1 MNKWKEDIDKV
12 KEHLLKLKDELKPYL
27 DKANLKEKESQ
38 LKSVESTIVQ
48 LDKNQ
53 ISIPD
58 ELRELKFRLLKELDE
73 FVEAEVVIEDIG
85 NLFVGLFPTNKID
98 GNNQLNSKHK
108 TVNRI
113 HKRRIYLKDLID
125 ANILTPP
132 LNLYRRYKG
141 EDFNAVINEEG
152 LIEILKDEE
161 KHVFDTPTAATKF
174 ATNLN
179 LNGWTWWNI
188 EGYPKHENLYYFR
201 LKYEKL

>member
-1 MNKWKEDIDKV
+1 MSKWKEDINKV
-12 KEHLLKLKDELKPYL
+12 KEYLLKLKEELNPYL

-73 FVEAEVVIEDIG
+73 FVEAEMVVEEIRG
-85 NLFVGLFPTNKID
+85 LFVDFLPKGELINKQTNKKRTH
-98 GNNQLNSKHK
+98 N
-108 TVNRI
+108 
-113 HKRRIYLKDLID
+113 RRIYLKDLID
-125 ANILTPP
+125 SKVMTAP
-132 LNLYRRYKG
+132 LKLYKRYKG
-141 EDFNAVINEEG
+141 NTYNAIINEKG
-152 LIEILKDEE
+152 LIKLLIDGEE
-161 KHVFDTPTAATKF
+161 HFFDTPTAATK
-174 ATNLN
+174 AITNMG

-188 EGYPKHENLYYFR
+188 EGYPKHENLYHFR

>member
-73 FVEAEVVIEDIG
+73 FVEAEMVIEEIHG
-85 NLFVGLFPTNKID
+85 LFVDFSPKGELINKQQTNK
-98 GNNQLNSKHK
+98 K
-108 TVNRI
+108 RI
-113 HKRRIYLKDLID
+113 HNRRIYLKDLID
-125 ANILTPP
+125 ANIFTPP
-132 LNLYRRYKG
+132 LNIYKRYKG
-141 EDFNAVINEEG
+141 EDFHAVINDEG
-152 LIEILKDEE
+152 LIEISKDEE

-188 EGYPKHENLYYFR
+188 EGYSKHENLFHFR
-201 LKYEKL
+201 QKYEKL

>member
-1 MNKWKEDIDKV
+1 MNKWKEDIEKV
-12 KEHLLKLKDELKPYL
+12 KEHLLKLKEELIPYL
-27 DKANLKEKESQ
+27 DKGNLKEKESQ

-48 LDKNQ
+48 LEKNQ

-73 FVEAEVVIEDIG
+73 FVEAEMVIEEISR
-85 NLFVGLFPTNKID
+85 LFVDFSPRDELINKQQTNNKRTH
-98 GNNQLNSKHK
+98 N
-108 TVNRI
+108 
-113 HKRRIYLKDLID
+113 RRIYLKDLID

-132 LNLYRRYKG
+132 LILYRRYKG
-141 EDFNAVINEEG
+141 EDFHAAINDEG